1 MPPGASV
8 FGTMRVWIENPFDN
22 LPCEGFRPQ
31 RYWLMSEAFARAGHD
46 VTLWTSDFSH
56 ATKSHRS
63 VSPLVAPFRL
73 KLVKTPPYRSNVSLA
88 RILSHRAY
96 ARRWLADA
104 RDDAL
109 TNGAPDVIVVSMP
122 PLSTAGAALA
132 MKREFGARVVVDV
145 MDAWPETFHR
155 LIPGPLRFLGAPAL
169 LLLSRMAKRAYRE
182 ADLVTGVCDA
192 YGKIALAAGAKSYT
206 RFYHGICLPRNHMP
220 TRPPAPSLVYTGNFG
235 RGYDLTTAIRAVK
248 EMDGATLDVA
258 GAGER
263 EAEWRACAADSPR
276 IRFHGY
282 LTDDELGKLLDSASV
297 GVIPL
302 SDDTFVGL
310 PYKLGD
316 YAAHGLRMVS
326 SLRGECAAFLSRHD
340 AGAAYDAGDVASFK
354 DAVAKALAAK
364 PDFARMAA
372 ELDATKIYDDYAK
385 FVAGAAK

>member
-1 MPPGASV
+1 
-8 FGTMRVWIENPFDN
+8 MRVWIENPFDN

-56 ATKSHRS
+56 ATKAPRS
-63 VSPLVAPFRL
+63 ISPFSASFRL
-73 KLVKTPPYRSNVSLA
+73 KLVKTPPYRSNVSLS

-104 RDDAL
+104 REDAR
-109 TNGAPDVIVVSMP
+109 TNGAPDVVVVSLP
-122 PLSTAGAALA
+122 PLSTADAALA
-132 MKREFGARVVVDV
+132 MRREFGARVVVDV
-145 MDAWPETFHR
+145 MDAWPETFYR
-155 LIPGPLRFLGAPAL
+155 LIPSPLRFLGALAL
-169 LLLSRMAKRAYRE
+169 LPLSRTAKRAYRE

-206 RFYHGICLPRNHMP
+206 RFYHGVSNPATHQPANPP
-220 TRPPAPSLVYTGNFG
+220 THKPLSLVYAGNFG

-276 IRFHGY
+276 ICFHGY
-282 LTDDELGKLLDSASV
+282 LAADELGKLLDSASV

-316 YAAHGLRMVS
+316 YAAHGLRMVT
-326 SLRGECAAFLSRHD
+326 SLRGECAAFLERHN
-340 AGAAYDAGDVASFK
+340 AGAAYAAGDVASFK
-354 DAVAKALAAK
+354 GAVAKAMAAK
-364 PDFARMAA
+364 PDFAGIAA
-372 ELDATKIYDDYAK
+372 ELDAKRIYDDYARL
-385 FVAGAAK
+385 VAGDAK